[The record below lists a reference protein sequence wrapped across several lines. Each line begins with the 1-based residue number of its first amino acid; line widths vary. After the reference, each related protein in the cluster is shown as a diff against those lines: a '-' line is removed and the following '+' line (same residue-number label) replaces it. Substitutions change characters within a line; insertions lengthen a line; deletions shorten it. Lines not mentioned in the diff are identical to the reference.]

1 LYRNGNYTTYAKRA
15 ANGEPEYNTTPFAE
29 NRKVFSIVEEDV
41 EPEEIIKYTVVVW
54 VDGDDPECL
63 DKVKG
68 GDVKMSLTF
77 SVDDAET

>member
-1 LYRNGNYTTYAKRA
+1 MM
-15 ANGEPEYNTTPFAE
+15 
-29 NRKVFSIVEEDV
+29 RKIFSIVEDDV
-41 EPEEIIKYTVVVW
+41 DPEEIIKYTVVVW

-63 DKVKG
+63 DNVKG